1 MSPPEVFVMG
11 AGRSGTSILQSLL
24 SMHGRL
30 AISHEL
36 RVLELAVLT
45 CALIDN
51 AGSPAIDE
59 TAPKSGFGLEL
70 GKAYVSLLGAEQLQ
84 AAGKSGGVYGDKYP
98 PYCDQMAHLE
108 RLWPAAK
115 FVHIV
120 RDGRDVVA
128 SALQAYVVDRGWR
141 RAAETPSV
149 TAIATSWARQVRSAR
164 ACGARLPSAR
174 YHELRYEQLCA
185 DAAGVLGSVLRFLG
199 LSPDEKHAEMAKRMR
214 PGRAWRETLERDEL
228 DEFEACAEART
239 LNAELGYEPTP
250 SEPAARRG
258 LGPDDW
264 AVLGRERGGSAA
276 LACFVRGM
284 RTPNKSLAAIVGALE
299 QPSRAESLFA
309 AFSVRTLDDSA
320 ARAAFATWMQARG
333 LDAAAARAV
342 AGVASEARP

>member
-30 AISHEL
+30 VISHEL

-45 CALIDN
+45 AALVDN
-51 AGSPAIDE
+51 GGSPAIDE
-59 TAPKSGFGLEL
+59 RAPKSGFGVEL
-70 GKAYVSLLGAEQLQ
+70 GKLYVSLLGAEQLR
-84 AAGKSGGVYGDKYP
+84 AAGKSGGVFGDKYP

-108 RLWPAAK
+108 HLWPAAK

-128 SALQAYVVDRGWR
+128 SALQAYVADRGWR

-164 ACGARLPSAR
+164 AYGARLSAAR
-174 YHELRYEQLCA
+174 YHELRYEQLCV
-185 DAAGVLGSVLRFLG
+185 DAASVLRSVLQFLG
-199 LSPDEKHAEMAKRMR
+199 LALDEKHAEMAKRMR
-214 PGRAWRETLERDEL
+214 PGRDWRETLERDEL

-250 SEPAARRG
+250 IDLAARRG
-258 LGPDDW
+258 LGPEDW
-264 AVLGRERGGSAA
+264 AALGRERGGAEG

-284 RTPNKSLAAIVGALE
+284 RTPKKSLAAIVGALE
-299 QPSRAESLFA
+299 QPARPESLFA
-309 AFSVRTLDDSA
+309 AFNARSLEDAT
-320 ARAAFATWMQARG
+320 ARAALAAWMQARG
-333 LDAAAARAV
+333 LDAAAARSV
-342 AGVASEARP
+342 ARSSSEAGA